1 MDYPQI
7 AHAFGACAPA
17 PLGLRPCA
25 RGWGPVLPGE
35 GTHHRWGYGLIASTS
50 MPSVLPTLPLSAKL
64 TVLRG
69 VGPAFAA
76 AFADSG
82 LETVRDLLWS
92 LPYRYV
98 DRGDLLKISE
108 LDRRPIHPE
117 LDREIV
123 TVMGVVK
130 DLRQT
135 TTRVQRMTII
145 EVLLDDGT
153 GALRLVWFNQSY
165 LARVL
170 KPGDRILAFGP
181 MSAGRHGL
189 ELRGPAFEIMGRGT
203 DAVEDLWVRRFLP
216 LYRKLGPITGRLRQR
231 LVQEALLK
239 VQAPEEWLP
248 LELSRGL
255 PDTLAAL
262 RLLHQPKDE
271 SDPAELEARGT
282 PAHGRL
288 ASEELF
294 AFALGVTLR
303 RAGRMKRRGMVVP
316 TSPELRDRLKNFLPF
331 RLTGAQR
338 TVFKE
343 IVEDLTSGRVMHR
356 LLQGDV
362 GSGKTLVA
370 FLAMAMVAE
379 TGGQAALLVPTEVL
393 ARQHAATFERLLK
406 EAAPRMQL
414 LLGAMKAAE
423 KRAALE
429 RIASGEARYV
439 VGTHALFQES
449 VAFSKLEL
457 VVVDEQHRFGVKQR
471 EALKGKGLDPH
482 WLVMSA
488 TPIPRSLALALF
500 GDLEQSVLD
509 ELPPGRQPISTRLM
523 DPEDAERAWDT
534 VERELAAGHQAFV
547 VSPAIDPTDET
558 KVQLRDIQAM
568 EGLLRGRFPEIPIAV
583 VHGRL
588 KADELETR
596 MASFVQGAAKI
607 LLATTV
613 IEVGVD
619 VPNAT
624 VMVVDH
630 AERFGLSQ
638 LHQLRGRVGRGRA
651 RSCFLMI
658 SGSETERL
666 RALVETQDGFRIAQ
680 RDLELRGPGE
690 FFGTRQSGVP
700 QFQVAD
706 LVRDRQ
712 LLTRCREAA
721 EQASLRGLSE
731 AQTAWLKQEQA
742 RLRLAEI
749 S

>member
-1 MDYPQI
+1 MAASPSI
-7 AHAFGACAPA
+7 PFS
-17 PLGLRPCA
+17 A
-25 RGWGPVLPGE
+25 R
-35 GTHHRWGYGLIASTS
+35 
-50 MPSVLPTLPLSAKL
+50 L

-69 VGPAFAA
+69 VGPAYEA
-76 AFADSG
+76 AFG
-82 LETVRDLLWS
+82 ENGIETVRDLLLN

-98 DRGDLLKISE
+98 DRGSVLKIGE
-108 LDRRPIHPE
+108 LDRRPIHADIE
-117 LDREIV
+117 REIV
-123 TVMGVVK
+123 TVLGVIK

-135 TTRVQRMTII
+135 TTRVQRMALMEALI
-145 EVLLDDGT
+145 DDGT
-153 GALRLVWFNQSY
+153 GSLRLIWFNQAY

-170 KPGDRILAFGP
+170 KPGDRVLVFGP
-181 MSAGRHGL
+181 LSMGRHGL
-189 ELRGPAFEIMGRGT
+189 EMRGPAFEIMGRGG
-203 DAVEDLWVRRFLP
+203 DVSEDLWVRRFLP
-216 LYRKLGPITGRLRQR
+216 LYRKMGPLTGRVRQR
-231 LVQEALLK
+231 LVQEALPRIH
-239 VQAPEEWLP
+239 VPEEWLP
-248 LELSRGL
+248 MELSRGL
-255 PDTLAAL
+255 PDTLSAL
-262 RLLHQPKDE
+262 RLLHQPTDE
-271 SDPAELEARGT
+271 SDPGELESHAT
-282 PAHGRL
+282 PAHQRL

-316 TSPELRDRLKNFLPF
+316 TSPELRERLKAFLPF

-338 TVFKE
+338 TAFKE
-343 IVEDLTSGRVMHR
+343 IVDDLTSGRVMHR

-393 ARQHAATFERLLK
+393 ARQHAATFERLLG
-406 EAAPRMQL
+406 EEAPRMQL

-423 KRAALE
+423 KRAAQE
-429 RIASGEARYV
+429 RIASGEARYI

-488 TPIPRSLALALF
+488 TPIPRSLALAIF

-509 ELPPGRQPISTRLM
+509 ELPPGRQPITTRLM
-523 DPEDAERAWDT
+523 DPDGAERAWDL
-534 VERELAAGHQAFV
+534 VERELDTGHQAFV
-547 VSPAIDPTDET
+547 VSPAIDPTDEG

-568 EGLLRGRFPEIPIAV
+568 EGLIRGRFPETPIAV

-588 KADELETR
+588 KSEELETR
-596 MASFVQGAAKI
+596 MEAFVKGEAKI

-638 LHQLRGRVGRGRA
+638 LHQLRGRVGRGKA
-651 RSCFLMI
+651 PSHFVMI

-666 RALVETQDGFRIAQ
+666 QALVETHDGFRIAQ

-690 FFGTRQSGVP
+690 FFGTRQSGLP

-712 LLTRCREAA
+712 LLAKCREAA
-721 EQASLRGLSE
+721 EKVAQRGLSE
-731 AQTAWLKQEQA
+731 AQMAWLKQEQA
-742 RLRLAEI
+742 RLKLAEI